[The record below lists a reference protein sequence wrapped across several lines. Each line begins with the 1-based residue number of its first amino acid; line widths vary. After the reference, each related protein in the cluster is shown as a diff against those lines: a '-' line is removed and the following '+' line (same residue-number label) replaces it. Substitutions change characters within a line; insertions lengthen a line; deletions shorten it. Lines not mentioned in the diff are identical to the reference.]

1 MFITSRRVR
10 QPVTYILGIS
20 YQLDESYNSPQEV
33 KECLD
38 FSKQSALTL
47 DTFTVEL
54 TIFISNLKQKEKKLN
69 VNEFSKFKFK
79 AV

>member
-1 MFITSRRVR
+1 MFITSHRVR

-20 YQLDESYNSPQEV
+20 YQRDKSSNSPKEV

-47 DTFTVEL
+47 DIFTVEL

-69 VNEFSKFKFK
+69 VNEFSKF
-79 AV
+79 

>member
-1 MFITSRRVR
+1 MFITEHRIRK
-10 QPVTYILGIS
+10 PVKYILGIS
-20 YQLDESYNSPQEV
+20 YQLDESYNSSEGV

-54 TIFISNLKQKEKKLN
+54 TIFISNLKQQEKKLN
-69 VNEFSKFKFK
+69 VNKFSKF
-79 AV
+79 